1 MTGGVLGTSAFA
13 EQRDRVRPQA
23 GAGPAEW
30 ARAGLAVAAVA
41 VAAVAA
47 APQAGA
53 SIILLTDDL
62 TDPGRGA
69 HGCASC
75 RAPRRPGPS
84 PSRETATR

>member
-1 MTGGVLGTSAFA
+1 MTGAVLGTSAFA

-53 SIILLTDDL
+53 SITLLTDDL
-62 TDPGRGA
+62 T
-69 HGCASC
+69 
-75 RAPRRPGPS
+75 RPGPGS
-84 PSRETATR
+84 ARVRVVQGAQTAGPVTVT